1 MTTGVKIAIGCGVA
15 LILGIMVVAVAVF
28 SGAYWLK
35 GKTEEF
41 TGNENR
47 IEELQKKANATPFDR
62 PADGVIREDRLVKF
76 LDVRKRVFGVYE
88 RHRGALE
95 AIGQKKQGDFGDVT
109 KGFSVINEIR
119 MAQAQAQ
126 ADVGMS
132 EDEYAFMVEQVYKT
146 AWAAEVAR
154 SSGGKSV
161 SDAAADA
168 YVKAAE
174 AMEQARAGTQ
184 QGRAAAEQARRQ
196 TGAPGTDAAVEDTKE
211 AEESVEEGIRDLR
224 KQAEQARESAREMD
238 VPPAN
243 IALFQ
248 KYEAEIKKYAM
259 GGLEWIG
266 L

>member
-15 LILGIMVVAVAVF
+15 MILGIMVVAVAVF

-35 GKTEEF
+35 GKMEEF

-47 IEELQKKANATPFDR
+47 IEELQKKANATAFDR

-76 LDVRKRVFGVYE
+76 LDIRKRVFGVYE
-88 RHRGALE
+88 KHRAALE
-95 AIGQKKQGDFGDVT
+95 AMGQKKQGDFGDVT

-119 MAQAQAQ
+119 MAQAQAL

-132 EDEYAFMVEQVYKT
+132 EDEYRFMVEQVYKT
-146 AWAAEVAR
+146 AWAARSPSVRRQERLRRRDAYTRPRRPWSRRGRHGRAR
-154 SSGGKSV
+154 RQRSGEGADESMQGHRELRE
-161 SDAAADA
+161 AADA
-168 YVKAAE
+168 RENAA
-174 AMEQARAGTQ
+174 
-184 QGRAAAEQARRQ
+184 
-196 TGAPGTDAAVEDTKE
+196 
-211 AEESVEEGIRDLR
+211 
-224 KQAEQARESAREMD
+224 MD

>member
-15 LILGIMVVAVAVF
+15 LVLGVMVVAVAVF

-35 GKTEEF
+35 SKTEEF

-47 IEELQKKANATPFDR
+47 IEELQKKANTTPFDR

-88 RHRGALE
+88 KHRATLE
-95 AIGQKKQGDFGDVT
+95 GMGQKKEGDLGDVA
-109 KGFSVINEIR
+109 KGFSVVNEIR
-119 MAQAQAQ
+119 MAQAQAL

-132 EDEYAFMVEQVYKT
+132 EDEYTFMVEQVYKT
-146 AWAAEVAR
+146 AWAAEVA
-154 SSGGKSV
+154 KE
-161 SDAAADA
+161 
-168 YVKAAE
+168 AAE
-174 AMEQARAGTQ
+174 
-184 QGRAAAEQARRQ
+184 
-196 TGAPGTDAAVEDTKE
+196 K
-211 AEESVEEGIRDLR
+211 
-224 KQAEQARESAREMD
+224 ARENASDMD

-243 IALFQ
+243 IALFR

>member
-1 MTTGVKIAIGCGVA
+1 MV
-15 LILGIMVVAVAVF
+15 LGIMVVAVAVF
-28 SGAYWLK
+28 TGAYWLK

-47 IEELQKKANATPFDR
+47 IEELQKKANTTAFDR
-62 PADGVIREDRLVKF
+62 PADGVIQEARLVKF

-88 RHRGALE
+88 RHRADLE
-95 AIGQKKQGDFGDVT
+95 ALGQKKQGDFGDVT
-109 KGFSVINEIR
+109 KGFAVINEIR

-146 AWAAEVAR
+146 AWAAEVSK

-161 SDAAADA
+161 SDVTADA
-168 YVKAAE
+168 YTKAAE
-174 AMEQARAGTQ
+174 AMEQARA
-184 QGRAAAEQARRQ
+184 ASRQ
-196 TGAPGTDAAVEDTKE
+196 SAPGSVQSKDADESMTKGIDELRE
-211 AEESVEEGIRDLR
+211 AAD
-224 KQAEQARESAREMD
+224 KTRENAAGMD

>member
-15 LILGIMVVAVAVF
+15 LVLGVMVVAVAVF

-35 GKTEEF
+35 SKTEEF

-47 IEELQKKANATPFDR
+47 IEELQKKANTTPFDR

-88 RHRGALE
+88 MHRATLE
-95 AIGQKKQGDFGDVT
+95 GMGQKKEGDLGDVA
-109 KGFSVINEIR
+109 KGFSVVNEIR
-119 MAQAQAQ
+119 MAQAQAL

-132 EDEYAFMVEQVYKT
+132 EDEYTFMVEQVYKT
-146 AWAAEVAR
+146 AWAAEVA
-154 SSGGKSV
+154 KE
-161 SDAAADA
+161 
-168 YVKAAE
+168 AAE
-174 AMEQARAGTQ
+174 
-184 QGRAAAEQARRQ
+184 
-196 TGAPGTDAAVEDTKE
+196 K
-211 AEESVEEGIRDLR
+211 
-224 KQAEQARESAREMD
+224 ARENASDMD

-243 IALFQ
+243 IALFR